1 MPSKDALNDLRISMG
16 TPFGQASGAPAA
28 TPAQT
33 KTFTTGVDK
42 AQADFNK
49 SLAEAKKT
57 LDMGVKAKNQFVID
71 SAKNLINTLNTVVK
85 PSLAILQQAENPNA
99 TYTGDITPI
108 NKALGGGAPGS
119 GPSGVVLGSGG
130 KGAYSLDQI
139 RAYMD
144 ANNGS
149 FPPDLNTIASG
160 ITAAD
165 LTNLVNQYES
175 GTPGKRLG
183 ADAGTGGIPA
193 ASTTRQLASDT
204 FTNTFALIF
213 GKTEAAQPYVKQ
225 LYTIVSGFY
234 KTGSTIEES
243 LNLAIRQA
251 RQDKVIPEFTKRFK
265 GIFDLE
271 DKFNAGAAVEV
282 PTIAEFFA
290 AESKMGELLNQAGL
304 NDLATQ
310 EFLGNVIGQGKSVA
324 TVANLISDAFNTID
338 TAPTALRET
347 LNTYFPNVDRTSLA
361 KAILTGEQGA
371 KALSDKIKGIS
382 VLSAAGSQG
391 VSGIGL
397 DYAQNLANM
406 GIDYQE
412 ALTGFG
418 QVKNLER
425 GNTLAQFG
433 GGTFSSAQ
441 AQKAVFEKSIE
452 EQNKIDVL
460 RELERGRFLGDPG
473 TTKSSF
479 TSGILGQI

>member
-16 TPFGQASGAPAA
+16 TPFGQTPAKSTSTAPAA
-28 TPAQT
+28 PARSAAKEKEALSVVSQEYINSR
-33 KTFTTGVDK
+33 GGIN
-42 AQADFNK
+42 AQGYYNDVPLSGQLTA
-49 SLAEAKKT
+49 AEQVQVRNPDGST
-57 LDMGVKAKNQFVID
+57 
-71 SAKNLINTLNTVVK
+71 NT
-85 PSLAILQQAENPNA
+85 AAMARILQEKQIAELVSQGMSKDEA
-99 TYTGDITPI
+99 TSKVSASYGQYGI
-108 NKALGGGAPGS
+108 G
-119 GPSGVVLGSGG
+119 GPSA
-130 KGAYSLDQI
+130 GA
-139 RAYMD
+139 AG
-144 ANNGS
+144 AAGAA
-149 FPPDLNTIASG
+149 ASG
-160 ITAAD
+160 RT
-165 LTNLVNQYES
+165 
-175 GTPGKRLG
+175 
-183 ADAGTGGIPA
+183 
-193 ASTTRQLASDT
+193 LASDT

-213 GKTEAAQPYVKQ
+213 GKAEAAQPYVKQ

-271 DKFNAGAAVEV
+271 DKFIAGAAVEV

-425 GNTLAQFG
+425 GNILAQFG

-452 EQNKIDVL
+452 EQNRIDVL
-460 RELERGRFLGDPG
+460 RELERGRFLGDAG

-479 TSGILGQI
+479 ISGTLGQI

>member
-1 MPSKDALNDLRISMG
+1 MGYNPETGMYTPDKPSTAVVPGSAQDPFYQSTGKMKEVTLPDGRKIQALDVGSTKPPPALEIGKVSA
-16 TPFGQASGAPAA
+16 ASGLTITGTERNAA
-28 TPAQT
+28 
-33 KTFTTGVDK
+33 KE
-42 AQADFNK
+42 
-49 SLAEAKKT
+49 AEARAIGYTKEYLASRGGINSQGYFNDTPISGQLTAEEQKQVRLPNGNT
-57 LDMGVKAKNQFVID
+57 DTAAMAK
-71 SAKNLINTLNTVVK
+71 
-85 PSLAILQQAENPNA
+85 ILQDKQIAELVSKGMSTADA
-99 TYTGDITPI
+99 TKQVSAGYGEYGI
-108 NKALGGGAPGS
+108 G
-119 GPSGVVLGSGG
+119 GPSSGAAG
-130 KGAYSLDQI
+130 
-139 RAYMD
+139 
-144 ANNGS
+144 
-149 FPPDLNTIASG
+149 ASG
-160 ITAAD
+160 VSGAA
-165 LTNLVNQYES
+165 
-175 GTPGKRLG
+175 G
-183 ADAGTGGIPA
+183 AA
-193 ASTTRQLASDT
+193 ASGRTLASDT

-213 GKTEAAQPYVKQ
+213 GKAEAAQPYVKQ
-225 LYTIVSGFY
+225 LYSIVSGFY

-251 RQDKVIPEFTKRFK
+251 RQDKAIPEFTKRFK

-271 DKFNAGAAVEV
+271 DKFNAGMAVEV

-412 ALTGFG
+412 ALTGFA

-425 GNTLAQFG
+425 GDTLAQFG

-441 AQKAVFEKSIE
+441 AQKAVFEKSVE

-460 RELERGRFLGDPG
+460 RELERGRFLGDAG
-473 TTKSSF
+473 TTKSSL
-479 TSGILGQI
+479 TSGTLGQI

>member
-1 MPSKDALNDLRISMG
+1 MA
-16 TPFGQASGAPAA
+16 
-28 TPAQT
+28 
-33 KTFTTGVDK
+33 
-42 AQADFNK
+42 
-49 SLAEAKKT
+49 
-57 LDMGVKAKNQFVID
+57 
-71 SAKNLINTLNTVVK
+71 
-85 PSLAILQQAENPNA
+85 
-99 TYTGDITPI
+99 
-108 NKALGGGAPGS
+108 
-119 GPSGVVLGSGG
+119 
-130 KGAYSLDQI
+130 SLDQLNWERNNPGIPFNPPKAAPLGYQGMTAEQI
-139 RAYMD
+139 RLERLRESG
-144 ANNGS
+144 NVSLGS
-149 FPPDLNTIASG
+149 
-160 ITAAD
+160 TAAAPSQFPAAGTVISSSSVPNGD
-165 LTNLVNQYES
+165 GTFTVTTVYADGRGGTYQTVTQS
-175 GTPGKRLG
+175 GTPAKKDTSLTDR
-183 ADAGTGGIPA
+183 T
-193 ASTTRQLASDT
+193 LASDT
-204 FTNTFALIF
+204 FANTFALIF
-213 GKTEAAQPYVKQ
+213 GKAEASQPYVKQ

-271 DKFNAGAAVEV
+271 DKFNAGMAVEV

-304 NDLATQ
+304 GDLATQ
-310 EFLGNVIGQGKSVA
+310 EFLGNVIGQGKSVV

-347 LNTYFPNVDRTSLA
+347 LNTYFPSVDRTSLA

-382 VLSAAGSQG
+382 VLSAAGTQG
-391 VSGIGL
+391 VSGVGL

-441 AQKAVFEKSIE
+441 AQKAVFEKNIE
-452 EQNKIDVL
+452 EQNRIDVL
-460 RELERGRFLGDPG
+460 KELERGRFQGDAG

-479 TSGILGQI
+479 TSGTLGQI